1 MNALR
6 FAWVVS
12 AGVTL
17 VACGD
22 NPTASDASTPNDA
35 TATDVSQPSDAG
47 DAASDVTTTADA
59 SSDAG
64 AHKLWVGAATS
75 TAWATFVT
83 QVGQP
88 ATSRLYATGLPTSW
102 TAFQNADSVGDPP
115 GVLETVIS
123 VKPPNGVPA
132 YTATSTDGKAFA
144 SLVSSLPTDGRA
156 WRVTIYHEPEDNA
169 ASGDFTPAQW
179 RAMQIAAGGQVH
191 ALNRADVR
199 MSIIL
204 QGFTFLKAGAN
215 HVPPRVPSDWW
226 EASMAGAVDYIYF
239 DVYPDLNSGS
249 NEFTTL
255 DGSIGPCETWA
266 RGNAKPF
273 GFTEFAVNDKTNDTS
288 AKPAMLTAMIA
299 RGQAS
304 SDCENLTYFDVKGTH
319 YATDPT
325 YLLQSD
331 TGSKTAWAAGMKAS
345 F

>member
-1 MNALR
+1 M
-6 FAWVVS
+6 
-12 AGVTL
+12 
-17 VACGD
+17 
-22 NPTASDASTPNDA
+22 
-35 TATDVSQPSDAG
+35 SQPVDG
-47 DAASDVTTTADA
+47 GDA
-59 SSDAG
+59 SSDATSIIDASDAG
-64 AHKLWVGAATS
+64 SDASAHKLWVGAATS
-75 TAWATFVT
+75 TAWATFVN

-88 ATSRLYATGLPTSW
+88 ATSRLYATGLPSSW

-132 YTATSTDGKAFA
+132 YATTSTDGKAFA
-144 SLVSSLPTDGRA
+144 SLVQSLPADGRA
-156 WRVTIYHEPEDNA
+156 WRVAIYHEPEDNA
-169 ASGDFTPAQW
+169 AAGDFTPAAW
-179 RAMQIAAGGQVH
+179 RAMEIAAGAQVH

-204 QGFTFLKAGAN
+204 QGFTFMQAGAT

-226 EASMAGAVDYIYF
+226 EAAMGGAVDYIYF

-255 DGSIGPCETWA
+255 DGSVGPCELWA
-266 RGNAKPF
+266 RGNTKPF

-288 AKPAMLTAMIA
+288 AKPTMLTAMIV
-299 RGQAS
+299 REEAS
-304 SDCENLTYFDVKGTH
+304 SDCDNLTYFDVKGTH
-319 YATDPT
+319 YNTDPT

-331 TGSKTAWAAGMKAS
+331 TGSGPAWALGMKAS